1 MSTNLTSVFLG
12 CAIIWVKRNRQ
23 FFLEIQPAAYGGHFS
38 LSSEIASS
46 GTVLP
51 MQLTMV
57 TIFTMLNIIS
67 APYVLFNVQTV
78 FMHEQVIRYSG
89 LTSAVIEIQLRYLIV
104 MVNED
109 VLNRIRWRRN
119 RSLENDA
126 NNMETMFS
134 ESQITRYRGNTT
146 VF

>member
-1 MSTNLTSVFLG
+1 
-12 CAIIWVKRNRQ
+12 
-23 FFLEIQPAAYGGHFS
+23 
-38 LSSEIASS
+38 
-46 GTVLP
+46 

-78 FMHEQVIRYSG
+78 FMREQVIRFSG

>member
-1 MSTNLTSVFLG
+1 
-12 CAIIWVKRNRQ
+12 
-23 FFLEIQPAAYGGHFS
+23 
-38 LSSEIASS
+38 
-46 GTVLP
+46 

-78 FMHEQVIRYSG
+78 FMCEQVIRFSG
-89 LTSAVIEIQLRYLIV
+89 LTSAVIEIHFRYLMV

-109 VLNRIRWRRN
+109 VLNRIRWRSN
-119 RSLENDA
+119 RSVEIDA

-134 ESQITRYRGNTT
+134 ESQITRYRGNTIAEVKLFT
-146 VF
+146 QDTY